1 MKNLF
6 LVDSNIEES
15 ETSGTDLWSPA
26 SIESSGTRSTSSFD
40 FSISNSPLASELESN
55 HDSTST
61 RNVFIDE
68 KYLIL
73 GDKLGK
79 RITYYF

>member
-6 LVDSNIEES
+6 LVDSTIEES
-15 ETSGTDLWSPA
+15 ETSGTDLESPM
-26 SIESSGTRSTSSFD
+26 SQESNGPTSTSSSD
-40 FSISNSPLASELESN
+40 ANISNSSLSSESENNHESPFTEN
-55 HDSTST
+55 F
-61 RNVFIDE
+61 FIDE

-79 RITYYF
+79 